1 MIILILETFQG
12 ILIGRELESL
22 FVHQKTV
29 KCDKKRVLEPKQ
41 KPEQVNKMRVYSDGL
56 WGTTSRGIWT
66 NNLSFT
72 CYK

>member
-29 KCDKKRVLEPKQ
+29 KCDKKLLLEPKQ
-41 KPEQVNKMRVYSDGL
+41 KPEQVNKMRV
-56 WGTTSRGIWT
+56 
-66 NNLSFT
+66 
-72 CYK
+72 